1 MSTGTNSFYGLRIRS
16 HIRLIDAISHVSED
30 DESDIVV
37 VGPPAGGD
45 GSDIEGM
52 SDDESEGQMPEEVA
66 CLMETMHRELEEPS
80 NPESERAQRKK
91 GRNNILFGFQP
102 Q

>member
-1 MSTGTNSFYGLRIRS
+1 MSIDTNSFYGPRIRS
-16 HIRLIDAISHVSED
+16 DTRLIDAMSHVSED
-30 DESDIVV
+30 CESDIVV

-66 CLMETMHRELEEPS
+66 CLMETMHRELVELS
-80 NPESERAQRKK
+80 KPESERTR
-91 GRNNILFGFQP
+91 
-102 Q
+102 